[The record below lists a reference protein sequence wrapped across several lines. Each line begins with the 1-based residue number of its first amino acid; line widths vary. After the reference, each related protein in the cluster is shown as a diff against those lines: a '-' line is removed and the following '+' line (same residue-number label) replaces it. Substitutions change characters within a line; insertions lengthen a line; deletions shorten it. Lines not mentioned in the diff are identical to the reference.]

1 MPGLFHLSARVAGVS
16 LLDAVRQSSQPS
28 LNVRI
33 VSDAHTVAA
42 VSDHAA

>member
-1 MPGLFHLSARVAGVS
+1 MPGLFHLSAHVAGVS
-16 LLDAVRQSSQPS
+16 LLDAVRQSSQRR

-33 VSDAHTVAA
+33 ASDAPTVAA